1 MQSLIKLS
9 AMLTRCSVRK
19 KHFVVDGVIKA
30 VSVKF
35 HPSRSDELPNF
46 LGLIEVQ
53 LNSLATGDVV
63 IPFFHMGRNE
73 PRWRK
78 SQTVTF
84 EASVVL
90 FAHIIMLL

>member
-35 HPSRSDELPNF
+35 HLSRSDELPNF
-46 LGLIEVQ
+46 LGLKEVQ

-73 PRWRK
+73 PRRRR
-78 SQTVTF
+78 SSICF
-84 EASVVL
+84 N
-90 FAHIIMLL
+90 